1 MNVSKCCIL
10 FIYTKISLLKWAIQE
25 QKNQQFLE
33 YSPYQNQ
40 ILQVSLYY
48 VKVSLCKISKAN
60 EFWLARYFNIYKSG
74 RSKNKKINSSWNTH
88 PFNSKL
94 CRFLCIM
101 FRYLSVKFQRLMS
114 FGWQDILIY
123 CLNIPKY
130 LYKSGRSKNKKINS
144 SWNTHPY
151 NSRFCKFLCI
161 MFRYLCV
168 KFQRLTSFSWQ
179 DILIYIKVGNPRTKK
194 LIVLG
199 ILTQS
204 KKGCVHFFVL

>member
-1 MNVSKCCIL
+1 M
-10 FIYTKISLLKWAIQE
+10 
-25 QKNQQFLE
+25 
-33 YSPYQNQ
+33 
-40 ILQVSLYY
+40 
-48 VKVSLCKISKAN
+48 CKISKAN
-60 EFWLARYFNIYKSG
+60 EFRLARYFNIYKSG

-88 PFNSKL
+88 PINL
-94 CRFLCIM
+94 RFCGSLCIIL
-101 FRYLSVKFQRLMS
+101 RYHCVKFQRLAS

-130 LYKSGRSKNKKINS
+130 LCKSGRSKNKKINS
-144 SWNTHPY
+144 SWNTHPF
-151 NSRFCKFLCI
+151 NSRFCRFLCI

>member
-1 MNVSKCCIL
+1 MMNVSKCCIL

-25 QKNQQFLE
+25 QK
-33 YSPYQNQ
+33 
-40 ILQVSLYY
+40 
-48 VKVSLCKISKAN
+48 
-60 EFWLARYFNIYKSG
+60 
-74 RSKNKKINSSWNTH
+74 INSSWNTH
-88 PFNSKL
+88 PYNSRFCK
-94 CRFLCIM
+94 FLCIK
-101 FRYLSVKFQRLMS
+101 FRYLCVKFQRITS

>member
-1 MNVSKCCIL
+1 MNGTL
-10 FIYTKISLLKWAIQE
+10 
-25 QKNQQFLE
+25 
-33 YSPYQNQ
+33 
-40 ILQVSLYY
+40 
-48 VKVSLCKISKAN
+48 
-60 EFWLARYFNIYKSG
+60 FNIYKSR
-74 RSKNKKINSSWNTH
+74 RSKNKIINSSWNTH

-161 MFRYLCV
+161 MFRFLSV
-168 KFQRLTSFSWQ
+168 KFQRLTSLSWQ

-204 KKGCVHFFVL
+204 KKGRVRFFVS

>member
-1 MNVSKCCIL
+1 MIYCLNIL
-10 FIYTKISLLKWAIQE
+10 KYL
-25 QKNQQFLE
+25 
-33 YSPYQNQ
+33 
-40 ILQVSLYY
+40 
-48 VKVSLCKISKAN
+48 
-60 EFWLARYFNIYKSG
+60 YKSG
-74 RSKNKKINSSWNTH
+74 RSKNKNINSSWNTH
-88 PFNSKL
+88 LINLRFCK
-94 CRFLCIM
+94 FLCIM
-101 FRYLSVKFQRLMS
+101 LRYLCVKFQRLMS

-144 SWNTHPY
+144 SWNTHTY

-161 MFRYLCV
+161 MFGYLCV

-204 KKGCVHFFVL
+204 KKGRVHFFIS

>member
-1 MNVSKCCIL
+1 
-10 FIYTKISLLKWAIQE
+10 
-25 QKNQQFLE
+25 
-33 YSPYQNQ
+33 
-40 ILQVSLYY
+40 
-48 VKVSLCKISKAN
+48 
-60 EFWLARYFNIYKSG
+60 
-74 RSKNKKINSSWNTH
+74 
-88 PFNSKL
+88 
-94 CRFLCIM
+94 M

-144 SWNTHPY
+144 SWNTHTY

-161 MFRYLCV
+161 MFGYLCV

-204 KKGCVHFFVL
+204 KKGRVRFFVL